1 MSTGQ
6 QQTLSIAEPTLAKMP
21 KERSQ
26 LQLFWN
32 QVRRNRSAVIGGSIV
47 LVVIAVALLSRWIAP
62 YDPLEVAPKDRLQG
76 PSWSHP
82 MGTDKVGRD
91 VFSRVIAGS
100 PQSLGV
106 GLISVAIGGGFGITL
121 GLIAGYVR
129 GKVSTAILML
139 GDAMLTF
146 PSILLALAVVA
157 ALGPGLQNTIIAIA
171 VSTIPYYM
179 RVVRASVLTVRE
191 SQYVDA
197 AVVSGS
203 TGVRIVLRHILP
215 NVLAP
220 IIVLASLGVAT
231 GILVGSSLSFLGLGA
246 QPPAPEWGAML
257 NDGRNILRI
266 APWVTTFPG
275 LVIMITVLAMNL
287 LGDGLR
293 DALDPRMK
301 L

>member
-1 MSTGQ
+1 MESGG
-6 QQTLSIAEPTLAKMP
+6 LALGGRI
-21 KERSQ
+21 EQRSQ
-26 LQLFWN
+26 LRLFWS
-32 QVRRNRSAVIGGSIV
+32 QIRRNRSALIGGSVV
-47 LVVIAVALLSRWIAP
+47 LFVVAVALLSNWITP
-62 YDPLEVAPKDRLQG
+62 YDPLEVMPKDRLQG

-91 VFSRVIAGS
+91 VLSRVIAGS
-100 PQSLGV
+100 PQSLQV
-106 GLISVAIGGGFGITL
+106 GLISVLIGGSLGVSL
-121 GLIAGYVR
+121 GLTAGYTR
-129 GKVSTAILML
+129 GKISTAIMML
-139 GDAMLTF
+139 CDAMQTF

-157 ALGPGLQNTIIAIA
+157 ALGPGLENTIIAIA
-171 VSTIPYYM
+171 VSTVPYYI
-179 RVVRASVLTVRE
+179 RIARASVLSVRE

-203 TGVRIVLRHILP
+203 TSLRIVLRHILP

-246 QPPAPEWGAML
+246 QPPEPEWGAML
-257 NDGRNILRI
+257 NDGRSILRI

-275 LVIMITVLAMNL
+275 LAIMVTVLAMNL

>member
-1 MSTGQ
+1 MIST
-6 QQTLSIAEPTLAKMP
+6 SNIPKLAAATPLTNMP
-21 KERSQ
+21 KQRSQ
-26 LQLFWN
+26 LQIFWS
-32 QVRRNRSAVIGGSIV
+32 QVRKNRNAVIGGSIV
-47 LVVIAVALLSRWIAP
+47 LFVVAVALLSRWITP
-62 YDPLEVAPKDRLQG
+62 YDPLAVAPKERLEG

-91 VFSRVIAGS
+91 VLSRVIAGT
-100 PQSLGV
+100 PQSLSV
-106 GLISVAIGGGFGITL
+106 GLISVAIGGGIGVTL

-129 GKVSTAILML
+129 GKISTAILML

-171 VSTIPYYM
+171 VSTIPYYL
-179 RVVRASVLTVRE
+179 RIVRASVLSVRE
-191 SQYVDA
+191 SQYVEA
-197 AVVSGS
+197 AIVSGS
-203 TGVRIVLRHILP
+203 NGLRVVLRHILP

-246 QPPAPEWGAML
+246 QPPEPEWGAML
-257 NDGRNILRI
+257 NDGRSILRL

-275 LVIMITVLAMNL
+275 LVIMFTVLAMNL